1 MSATTLHYKMAELY
15 VGADE
20 HETLRSNIRRTI
32 ALWSFG
38 VGIQS
43 SQWVDFFLPDCRLT
57 ALDQK
62 TLVEAALRSLH
73 IPEPKYTLFVDQV
86 TLGTVGALAVLNL
99 RLQQHDFSPD
109 TSRRLKMLV
118 GVEAESLAADG
129 DPEYQQL
136 MRLDYHIRTVGPEL
150 FEKVWLMERWLLSG
164 HI

>member
-1 MSATTLHYKMAELY
+1 
-15 VGADE
+15 
-20 HETLRSNIRRTI
+20 
-32 ALWSFG
+32 
-38 VGIQS
+38 
-43 SQWVDFFLPDCRLT
+43 LT